1 MNIGKKLAVLTVA
14 AGALVLGSAGGASA
28 HGFGGFDPFGAIQT
42 NSCDT
47 AVGPIVNTAVGAT
60 TGDISFSGNCL
71 NYTQGTA
78 AIQANDCDTS
88 TGLVTNI
95 GGLASS
101 GDITGGSNC
110 TNIALGNA
118 GGYGGGYGRG

>member
-28 HGFGGFDPFGAIQT
+28 HGYGGFDPFGTIQT

-71 NYTQGTA
+71 NYTYGTA
-78 AIQANDCDTS
+78 ATQANNCDTA
-88 TGLVTNI
+88 TGLVTSV

-110 TNIALGNA
+110 SNIALGN
-118 GGYGGGYGRG
+118 GGGFSRG